1 MNPVKETLYG
11 MDQENIPKAG
21 LVGRDCR
28 CGSHAD
34 IGLPI
39 NQSIYVPSCQEVIME
54 SPQP

>member
-11 MDQENIPKAG
+11 MDHEIIPKAG

-34 IGLPI
+34 IGLHVD
-39 NQSIYVPSCQEVIME
+39 QSIHVPSRQGGI
-54 SPQP
+54 